1 MKYNKLLKFKIQNI
15 SQEMLFGIKILLSL
29 IRYFNEISVF
39 ILERY
44 SSFIFLHYH
53 YNIIYIISIFLQN

>member
-44 SSFIFLHYH
+44 S
-53 YNIIYIISIFLQN
+53 